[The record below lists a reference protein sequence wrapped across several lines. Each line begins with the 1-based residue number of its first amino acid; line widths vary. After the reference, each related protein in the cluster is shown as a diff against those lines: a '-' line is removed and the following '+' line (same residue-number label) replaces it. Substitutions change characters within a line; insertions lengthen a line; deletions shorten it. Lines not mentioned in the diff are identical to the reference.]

1 MKHLNTDNMA
11 VLKGIAREV
20 HSAVNSLLGTSESKK
35 TLGKGFGGDQTLL
48 IDEVA
53 EKTIINYLKRQKI
66 DCTFIGEEHG
76 VQKLGKKPAF
86 YLIADAVDGTTNATK
101 GINFVSTSL
110 ALSPSDD
117 LGCVE
122 AALVMNLCN
131 GETYEA
137 EKGKGTKYKGKK
149 IKTSETAFLND
160 AVLGIDISRAPNSV
174 EPTVPFMKIAKSVR
188 SFGSASLE
196 ICHVASGR
204 FDAYVDLRGMLR
216 TLDIAAAILIVKEA
230 GGIVLQP
237 DGKGFDGYPLSKL
250 NRFSVIAAANE
261 SIHREITSIISQ
273 SKDCL
278 CEGL

>member
-1 MKHLNTDNMA
+1 MANILDTHNMKI
-11 VLKGIAREV
+11 LKEIGGEV
-20 HSAVNSLLGTSESKK
+20 YSAVNSLLGTSESKNV
-35 TLGKGFGGDQTLL
+35 LGKGFGGDQTLL

-66 DCTFIGEEHG
+66 ACTFIGEEHG
-76 VQKLGKKPAF
+76 VQRFGQKPAF
-86 YLIADAVDGTTNATK
+86 YLIADAVDGTTNATR

-131 GETYEA
+131 SETYEA
-137 EKGKGTKYKGKK
+137 EKGKGARHNSEE
-149 IKTSETAFLND
+149 IRTSETALLKE
-160 AVLGIDISRAPNSV
+160 AVIGIDISRAPDSI

-204 FDAYVDLRGMLR
+204 FDAYVDLRGKIR

-230 GGIVLQP
+230 GGIILQS
-237 DGKGFDGYPLSKL
+237 DGKGFDGYPLSEL
-250 NRFSVIAAANE
+250 NRFSVIVSANE
-261 SIHREITSIISQ
+261 NIRREIMSIISQ
-273 SKDCL
+273 S
-278 CEGL
+278 